1 MNGSQW
7 LELCELAEKHCPT
20 VLLDLES
27 ITDETALGVLKW
39 LRTQSEVATN
49 G

>member
-1 MNGSQW
+1 MSRSQW
-7 LELCELAEKHCPT
+7 LELCELAEKHCPS

-27 ITDETALGVLKW
+27 FTDDTAQGVLKW
-39 LRTQSEVATN
+39 LRTQSEVAAN